1 MLRRDLLIC
10 LGAGLLGGA
19 LCAGEAE
26 AAGAKRI
33 VAVESSSLGTTFQLS
48 LASAPFPFRGSEHS
62 DSTVLVFVPLQVRLG
77 KSKKIEVVVHFHGH
91 NTTAKKAIEAHKLR
105 EQLRASR
112 QSAVLVVPQ
121 GPVNA
126 ADGDF
131 GKLMQK
137 GGLSHLLEEVR
148 DVLQSER
155 AEKALG
161 KASLAGAKG
170 IGRVVVSGH
179 SGGYRPAAA
188 VVRHGG
194 VDIREVYLFDALYG
208 DVDAFEKFA
217 LAEKNHKIVSYY
229 VGGVPREKSLELA
242 NKLANE
248 GVLVKRESG
257 DKRLTR
263 EELVKG
269 RACFLSGK
277 ATHATATYEEQALRD
292 CLLASCLVGRGSK
305 AWHADKQQPRAT

>member
-1 MLRRDLLIC
+1 MLRRDLLLC
-10 LGAGLLGGA
+10 LGAGVLGAA
-19 LCAGEAE
+19 LPAE
-26 AAGAKRI
+26 VLAASAKRI
-33 VAVESSSLGTTFQLS
+33 VAIDSSKLGTTFELS
-48 LASAPFPFRGSEHS
+48 LASAPFPASSGEYT

-77 KSKKIEVVVHFHGH
+77 KSKKVEFVVHFHGH

-131 GKLMQK
+131 GKLMLK
-137 GGLSHLLEEVR
+137 GGLSRLLEEVR
-148 DVLQSER
+148 EVLQSGK
-155 AEKALG
+155 ADKALG
-161 KASLAGAKG
+161 KAGLGDSKG
-170 IGRVVVSGH
+170 VGRVVVSGH

-188 VVRHGG
+188 VVGHGG

-208 DVDAFEKFA
+208 DVDAFEKFV
-217 LAEKNHKIVSYY
+217 LADEKVRMLVSYY
-229 VGGVPREKSLELA
+229 VGGVPREKSLALA

-248 GVLVKRESG
+248 GVLVKRETG

-269 RACFLSGK
+269 RACFLAGK
-277 ATHATATYEEQALRD
+277 ASHATATYEEQALRD

-305 AWHADKQQPRAT
+305 SWHEDKQYPRAT